1 MNSTDNKHCLL
12 LKNIIGVLVI
22 IGLLYLLCDPVPGCA
37 QDINNLHIE
46 KVQED
51 GLTNDYIVCIN
62 QDTKGFIWFGTR
74 EGLFRYDG
82 YSFRAFKNLP
92 GDPSSLANNVIVSLC
107 SDKNNLWI
115 GTLGGLSCIDVNT
128 LATTNFR
135 AKEKLQAYAILAD
148 NDALLWVGTT
158 SGLFQFN
165 KINHSWKRVPGLE
178 KNVFVSSISDD
189 HKNHLYI
196 TTANSFYA
204 YEKSSGAWKHYQP
217 DLPWY
222 LKQKFS
228 KNWPIIFC
236 RSCLDNGGNLWMTTW
251 NAGLVRFNTQSGAI
265 KSWVH
270 ETSDVRLMP
279 YKIGIDILTDTLQN
293 LWIANA
299 EGGLTIF
306 DLPKNKFTNYPVD
319 RKSENKFSS
328 AVDALFRDRSGT
340 LWIGTIS
347 GIYKYDPHS
356 APLSKKLL
364 LVKKGKSFEQPYNS
378 PEVMF
383 KDKDST
389 LWIGTYDGLFIADQ
403 KTGILTNV
411 SKAIGLPANF
421 PVFSIVQDKN
431 GAIWCG
437 EKNLLVK
444 ISKKMTTTGFAFK
457 SEIFKSEDLKSNII
471 CIDIDQLN
479 RVWVGTHGDGIYRF
493 DQSAKKFTSCHY
505 EDKDIR
511 SKINEIRSFCR
522 ISKDSLLAGGENTGL
537 LLLHT
542 NTMRFEKIQWPGLAK
557 LTDIN
562 VIYKDRSDIWIG
574 TEDKG
579 LWRTD
584 ARLEAPRVIG
594 LNDGL
599 PSVDITGVVA
609 DEKGNVWS
617 LTSAGIAELHL
628 PDKKII
634 VFDKKDGMQSLD
646 GFNAIIA
653 DKKGNVS
660 AGGRGCIYN
669 FNAADNL
676 KNSRPP
682 EVVITDLK
690 VFDKDYDISSGKTI
704 HLDYNQNYF
713 SFEYVALNYTQSKL
727 NKYAYKMDG
736 LDKKWN
742 DAGTRRYVSYANLD
756 EGTYVFHV
764 KASNNE
770 GVWNEAPA
778 KLVIMIAPPFWH
790 RWWFY
795 LSVVLVLSAVI
806 YSLYMYN
813 INQLKMRLQLRDKI
827 ARDLHDDIGS
837 TLSGI
842 NIFSKMALQKMY
854 ADQSGGLE
862 LVEKIS
868 ERSKNTLDALADIVW
883 SINTRNDGM
892 DNFLMKAN
900 EYLSILEAQGIAY
913 DFTVGRDIEQLKI
926 AMILKRELYLIFKEA
941 ICNASK
947 YAKCS
952 FVQISLM
959 RHKEMFTLSIRDN
972 GKGFNRDSVLP
983 GNGIYNMHERA
994 KKMNGELVIDSK
1006 ENEGTTV
1013 MLNFRITR
1021 FR

>member
-1 MNSTDNKHCLL
+1 MNSAAIKYSLSIKNTISALL
-12 LKNIIGVLVI
+12 FFCFFLSLRE
-22 IGLLYLLCDPVPGCA
+22 PARA

-46 KVQED
+46 KVQEE
-51 GLTNDYIVCIN
+51 GLSNDYIVCIN
-62 QDTKGFIWFGTR
+62 QDTRGFLWFGTR

-92 GDPSSLANNVIVSLC
+92 GDSSSLVNNVITSLC
-107 SDKNNLWI
+107 SDKNSLWI
-115 GTLGGLSCIDVNT
+115 GTLGGLCCIDVKT
-128 LATTNFR
+128 LAITNFR
-135 AKEKLQAYAILAD
+135 AQEKLQAYAIYSE
-148 NDALLWVGTT
+148 NDSILWVGTS
-158 SGLFQFN
+158 SGMFQFN
-165 KINHSWKRVPGLE
+165 KINQSWKRVPGVD
-178 KNVFVSSISDD
+178 KNALVSSISDD
-189 HKNHLYI
+189 HQKHLYI
-196 TTANSFYA
+196 TTDNGFYT
-204 YEKSSGAWKHYQP
+204 YEKSSGACKHYQP

-222 LKQKFS
+222 PKHKRG
-228 KNWPIIFC
+228 KIWAIHYC
-236 RSCLDNGGNLWMTTW
+236 RSCMDTAGNLWMTTW
-251 NAGLVRFNTQSGAI
+251 NAGLVRFNTQTGEI
-265 KSWVH
+265 KTWVR
-270 ETSDVRLMP
+270 ETNDVRLIP
-279 YKIGIDILTDTLQN
+279 YRVAIDIVRDPSGN
-293 LWIANA
+293 LWMANA

-306 DLPKNKFTNYPVD
+306 EPTKNKFANYPID
-319 RKSENKFSS
+319 WKSENKFSS
-328 AVDALFRDRSGT
+328 GVDALFRDRSGIF
-340 LWIGTIS
+340 WIGTIS

-356 APLSKKLL
+356 TQLSKTIL
-364 LVKKGKSFEQPYNS
+364 LVKKGKALQQPYNS
-378 PEVMF
+378 PGVMF
-383 KDKDST
+383 KDRDST

-403 KTGILTNV
+403 KTGILTDVNR
-411 SKAIGLPANF
+411 AIGLPANF
-421 PVFSIVQDKN
+421 PVFSIVQDKS
-431 GAIWCG
+431 GVIWCN

-444 ISKKMTTTGFAFK
+444 ISKKITVAGFAFK
-457 SEIFKSEDLKSNII
+457 SEIFKSEDIKSNII
-471 CIDIDQLN
+471 CIDIDELN
-479 RVWVGTHGDGIYRF
+479 RVWIGTHSDGIYRF
-493 DQSAKKFTSCHY
+493 DQSGKKFISCHY

-542 NTMRFEKIQWPGLAK
+542 NTMRFEKIQWPGLPK

-562 VIYKDRSDIWIG
+562 VFYKNRTDIWIG

-584 ARLEAPRVIG
+584 TRLKAPWVIG
-594 LNDGL
+594 LNGGL
-599 PSVDITGVVA
+599 PSQDITGVVA
-609 DEKGNVWS
+609 DKKGNIWS
-617 LTSAGIAELHL
+617 LTSAGIAALHL

-634 VFDKKDGMQSLD
+634 VFDKKDGIQSLD
-646 GFNAIIA
+646 AFNAIIA
-653 DKKGNVS
+653 DEKGNISV
-660 AGGRGCIYN
+660 GGRGCIYN
-669 FNAADNL
+669 FNAAGNL
-676 KNSRPP
+676 KNTRPP
-682 EVVITDLK
+682 DVIVTDLK

-704 HLDYNQNYF
+704 YLNYNQNYF

-770 GVWNEAPA
+770 GVWNEVPA
-778 KLVIMIAPPFWH
+778 RLVIVITPPFWH

-842 NIFSKMALQKMY
+842 NIFSKMALQKMH

-900 EYLSILEAQGIAY
+900 EYLAILEAQGIAY
-913 DFTVGRDIEQLKI
+913 DFTVDPDIEQLKI
-926 AMILKRELYLIFKEA
+926 GMILKRELYLIFKEA

-947 YAKCS
+947 YAECS
-952 FVQISLM
+952 LINISLT
-959 RHKEMFTLSIRDN
+959 RHKEVCTLSIRDN
-972 GKGFNRDSVLP
+972 GKGFNKDSVLP
-983 GNGIYNMHERA
+983 GNGIYNMQERS

-1013 MLNFRITR
+1013 TLNFRITR

>member
-1 MNSTDNKHCLL
+1 
-12 LKNIIGVLVI
+12 
-22 IGLLYLLCDPVPGCA
+22 
-37 QDINNLHIE
+37 
-46 KVQED
+46 
-51 GLTNDYIVCIN
+51 
-62 QDTKGFIWFGTR
+62 
-74 EGLFRYDG
+74 
-82 YSFRAFKNLP
+82 
-92 GDPSSLANNVIVSLC
+92 
-107 SDKNNLWI
+107 
-115 GTLGGLSCIDVNT
+115 
-128 LATTNFR
+128 
-135 AKEKLQAYAILAD
+135 
-148 NDALLWVGTT
+148 
-158 SGLFQFN
+158 
-165 KINHSWKRVPGLE
+165 
-178 KNVFVSSISDD
+178 
-189 HKNHLYI
+189 LYI
-196 TTANSFYA
+196 TTANGFYA

-222 LKQKFS
+222 LKYKYS
-228 KNWPIIFC
+228 KHWPVIYC
-236 RSCLDNGGNLWMTTW
+236 KSCLDNAGNLWMTTW
-251 NAGLVRFNTQSGAI
+251 NAGLVRFNTQSGEI
-265 KSWVH
+265 KSWLH
-270 ETSDVRLMP
+270 ETSDVHFTP
-279 YKIGIDILTDTLQN
+279 YKIGIDILTDPLQN

-306 DLPKNKFTNYPVD
+306 DRSKNKFANYPID
-319 RKSENKFSS
+319 WKSENKFSS
-328 AVDALFRDRSGT
+328 AVDALFRDRSGIW
-340 LWIGTIS
+340 WIGTIS

-356 APLSKKLL
+356 TPLSKKIL
-364 LVKKGKSFEQPYNS
+364 LVKKGKSLEQPYDS
-378 PEVMF
+378 PVVMF
-383 KDKDST
+383 TDRDST
-389 LWIGTYDGLFIADQ
+389 LWIGTYNGLFIADQ
-403 KTGILTNV
+403 KTGILTDVNR
-411 SKAIGLPANF
+411 AIGLPANY
-421 PVFSIVQDKN
+421 PVFSIVQDKS
-431 GAIWCG
+431 GAIWFD

-444 ISKKMTTTGFAFK
+444 ISKKITAPGYAFK
-457 SEIFKSEDLKSNII
+457 SEIFKAEDIKSNII

-493 DQSAKKFTSCHY
+493 DQPVKKFISCHY
-505 EDKDIR
+505 QDKDIR

-522 ISKDSLLAGGENTGL
+522 ISKDSLLVAGENTGL
-537 LLLHT
+537 ILMHT
-542 NTMRFEKIQWPGLAK
+542 NTMRFEKIRWPGLTK

-562 VIYKDRSDIWIG
+562 VIYKDRHDIWIG

-584 ARLEAPRVIG
+584 SRLKTPWVIG

-599 PSVDITGVVA
+599 PSLDVTGVVA
-609 DEKGNVWS
+609 DEKGNIWS

-634 VFDKKDGMQSLD
+634 VFDKKDGIQSLE
-646 GFNAIIA
+646 GLNAVIA

-676 KNSRPP
+676 KNTRPP

-690 VFDKDYDISSGKTI
+690 VFDKHCDITSGKTI
-704 HLDYNQNYF
+704 HLNYNQNYF
-713 SFEYVALNYTQSKL
+713 SFEYVGLNYTQSKL

-764 KASNNE
+764 KASNSE
-770 GVWNEAPA
+770 GVWNDVPA
-778 KLVIMIAPPFWH
+778 KLVIVITPPFWH

-795 LSVVLVLSAVI
+795 LSVVLMLSAVI

-813 INQLKMRLQLRDKI
+813 INQLKIRLQLRDKI

-842 NIFSKMALQKMY
+842 NIFSKMALQKIY
-854 ADQSGGLE
+854 AGQSGGLE
-862 LVEKIS
+862 LIEKIS
-868 ERSKNTLDALADIVW
+868 ERSKNTLDALSDIVW

-913 DFTVGRDIEQLKI
+913 DFSVGGDIERLKI
-926 AMILKRELYLIFKEA
+926 GMILKRELYLIFKEA

-959 RHKEMFTLSIRDN
+959 RHKEMCTLSIRDN

-983 GNGIYNMHERA
+983 GNGLHNMQERS
-994 KKMNGELVIDSK
+994 KKMNGELIIDSK

-1013 MLNFRITR
+1013 TLNFRIGR